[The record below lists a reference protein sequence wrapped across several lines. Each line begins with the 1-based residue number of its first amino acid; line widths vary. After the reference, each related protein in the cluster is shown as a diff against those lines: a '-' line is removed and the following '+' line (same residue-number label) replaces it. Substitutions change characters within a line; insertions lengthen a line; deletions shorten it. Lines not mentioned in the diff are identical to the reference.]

1 MHRLVAAI
9 LAGVLVHSASAR
21 DLQIRGVAGYLSEY
35 ELSADVA
42 QRDGEAGALSG
53 PLTVRHVGVCTHDGP
68 DEMLG
73 RLQLRFTEPR
83 RVEASLSYEGRECLY
98 RGVLSDSETGF
109 MTCND
114 KLTLPVRLWTK

>member
-53 PLTVRHVGVCTHDGP
+53 PLTVRHVGVCTHARPGRNAGP
-68 DEMLG
+68 AA
-73 RLQLRFTEPR
+73 
-83 RVEASLSYEGRECLY
+83 ASLHGAAQGRSKPEL
-98 RGVLSDSETGF
+98 RGA
-109 MTCND
+109 
-114 KLTLPVRLWTK
+114 